1 MHKKNI
7 FKNFKTEDLKN
18 FILLVDQFEGKD
30 DLLMGLYSELK
41 VREEEKNKSL
51 NARFTIE
58 MFKEY
63 NMFYQDELRVLEM
76 NGIRNLQDLI
86 DCNLNNLVG
95 ITEVMKEKFSWA
107 RNFYNMEKTTE
118 NNKKKVKR

>member
-1 MHKKNI
+1 
-7 FKNFKTEDLKN
+7 
-18 FILLVDQFEGKD
+18 
-30 DLLMGLYSELK
+30 MGLYSELK

-58 MFKEY
+58 MFREY
-63 NMFYQDELRVLEM
+63 HMFYQDELRVLEM

>member
-1 MHKKNI
+1 MYKKNI

-58 MFKEY
+58 MFREY
-63 NMFYQDELRVLEM
+63 HMFYQDELRVLEM

>member
-1 MHKKNI
+1 MYKKNI
-7 FKNFKTEDLKN
+7 FKKFKTEDLEN

>member
-1 MHKKNI
+1 MYKKNI
-7 FKNFKTEDLKN
+7 FKNFKTEDLEN

-58 MFKEY
+58 MFREY
-63 NMFYQDELRVLEM
+63 RMFYQDELRVLEM